1 MKDQLT
7 SIDINMLDNKKLTAP
22 LFLLVVISIGRIEAF
37 PNGAPSSACTTM
49 SPVHGYPRFPPQVT
63 PSPFQTEIPAGEYAL
78 MDKAVRLELRS
89 QNEMSKFK
97 GFLVMA
103 FDKNND
109 AQPIGTFQ
117 LPSDGK
123 LMNCTADAL
132 DAATHTFNNEKQLVT
147 VEWIPPMN
155 YLGTVV
161 FRTTYVQNV
170 STFWVKTESIAVSF
184 VADIPTA
191 NPSQP
196 SVAVTQPTV
205 ANTPNSAP
213 HPSTGSFIWAGLMAA
228 ATSLLLIPSRQI
240 QLLA

>member
-1 MKDQLT
+1 MF
-7 SIDINMLDNKKLTAP
+7 DNKKVTA
-22 LFLLVVISIGRIEAF
+22 LFLLVAISIGRIDAF

-49 SPVHGYPRFPPQVT
+49 SPVHGYPQFPPQVT
-63 PSPFQTEIPAGEYAL
+63 SSPFQTEIPAGEYAL

-89 QNEMSKFK
+89 QKEKSKFK

-147 VEWIPPMN
+147 IEWIPPLN

-170 STFWVKTESIAVSF
+170 STFWVKTESIPVSS

-213 HPSTGSFIWAGLMAA
+213 PPIHRPAVSCGLV
-228 ATSLLLIPSRQI
+228 
-240 QLLA
+240 

>member
-1 MKDQLT
+1 MG
-7 SIDINMLDNKKLTAP
+7 I
-22 LFLLVVISIGRIEAF
+22 
-37 PNGAPSSACTTM
+37 
-49 SPVHGYPRFPPQVT
+49 
-63 PSPFQTEIPAGEYAL
+63 
-78 MDKAVRLELRS
+78 
-89 QNEMSKFK
+89 

-123 LMNCTADAL
+123 LMNCTAVRRCPGNKRSTSHRTKWNYTFKNL
-132 DAATHTFNNEKQLVT
+132 SKIIFKDAATHTFNNEKQLVT
-147 VEWIPPMN
+147 IEWIPPLN

-161 FRTTYVQNV
+161 FRWASLLQHTVETEYANTNVFVLFHAYWTTYVQNV

-196 SVAVTQPTV
+196 SVAVTLPTV
-205 ANTPNSAP
+205 V
-213 HPSTGSFIWAGLMAA
+213 FE
-228 ATSLLLIPSRQI
+228 
-240 QLLA
+240 